1 MPTAADQNTE
11 RRAAIAQACAEL
23 NKVLQAL
30 RTYQEGHPT
39 LDRFRK
45 ALRDR
50 LTEVLEADPRLE
62 LDLTPLTI
70 EWNGEPVL
78 SAERKDQSITHQLFL
93 EGVQKLTF
101 QQGLQESEIDE
112 LVRLWHKA
120 ISGKLV
126 EDESFTTGFWEC
138 DLENVSCLNVDELA
152 IFYGVANDD
161 ERMQSMTRVM
171 DEIRVGPQDGGPA
184 TQVATPDALARLAGV
199 DPKGIVEIDDATL
212 SKKDTDNES
221 GYLRVKGKEREQA
234 LAAVMEPPHKIAA
247 RAVRAMAGAREQ
259 GSERDRAKLD
269 EHLASACAKYTE
281 AGYLREAVTMLE
293 EARRAGPAIHAVA
306 SRAIADEKVLLAL
319 VPRLDEDAS
328 RDLAFALL
336 KNAGSSA
343 HRALLVALATL
354 KNETALSEV
363 VKELTRDLPGP
374 ADIAWSVERYDSAY
388 FARVMEIAR
397 TPQQK
402 RAAERAALSHKD
414 AAVRRDAF
422 KSLDKRGIHEHRA
435 LLLSLLDDADP
446 RVARSVLMTLV
457 SFREEAAI
465 PAIEKRLSKN
475 LSDEDRRTL
484 YTALGSIGGAAASA
498 VLVRAFDDTADPALK
513 APIALAIGRAGDPGA
528 RSTLE
533 AHVKKI
539 FTSPKVKEA
548 CREALRRLD
557 EPRIPEPEEEDLD
570 PTEGEVAVDIE
581 DDEPEDDEEE
591 EEPGPGEIIEPDPE
605 LEATTLD
612 GVDED
617 TADEDT
623 EDPDTD
629 PGRGRKAAA
638 PAPKSA
644 SYDHLHSEAP
654 DLDWAGTFRTT
665 VVVKTARGY
674 VFGSRYEQRLT
685 DAHYYETP
693 SLQVAYR
700 SFLGDKVRTGFL
712 PQLDSTRTIQPS
724 DAVQPFDLA
733 LLLSFWGNPGETVP
747 PSEMPVEED
756 RTADAALWLAPPE
769 GPASVDKNTVMGLPS
784 PREPVADATPSIDPE
799 EQVAIETEYSRLAGT
814 GQSTDPVARV
824 LVVDDRDFNRDL
836 LARILK
842 RGGHQVFTADGG
854 ALGLE
859 RLAEGGIDLVCLDVN
874 MPVMDGYE
882 VAQVI
887 RRQYSRVQLPIIFFT
902 ARDAPE
908 DILKGLKVGAN
919 DYLTKPVDSAEA
931 LARVRTQLLITLAL
945 RHTKAE
951 PKPLEQAVVLIVD
964 GVVKNRKLYAAWL
977 EQMGHVPV
985 EAENGEKALQLI
997 NEEAMDLVLVDLQ
1010 APGMP
1015 GQELISILR
1024 RYFSMVDLPIV
1035 ALAPPEEPRIASK
1048 ALLAGANDVVARPL
1062 AMDIATERVRWQLDV
1077 KSLFEELRAQ
1087 GETPPPTAR

>member
-1 MPTAADQNTE
+1 MPTPAEQDPE
-11 RRAAIAQACAEL
+11 RRAAVAQVCAEL

-62 LDLTPLTI
+62 LDLSPLSI

-93 EGVQKLTF
+93 EGVQKITF

-112 LVRLWHKA
+112 LVRLWHKT

-152 IFYGVANDD
+152 IFYGVSNDD

-171 DEIRVGPQDGGPA
+171 DEIRVGPRDQGPVA
-184 TQVATPDALARLAGV
+184 QVATPDALARLAGV
-199 DPKGIVEIDDATL
+199 DPGGIVEIDDATL
-212 SKKDTDNES
+212 AKKDTANES

-247 RAVRAMAGAREQ
+247 RAVRAMAAAREV
-259 GSERDRAKLD
+259 GSERDRARLD

-281 AGYLREAVTMLE
+281 AGHLREAVTMLE
-293 EARRAGPAIHAVA
+293 EARRAGPAIHAIA

-319 VPRLDEDAS
+319 VPRLDDDSS

-336 KNAGSSA
+336 KNAGSAA
-343 HRALLVALATL
+343 HKALLVALATL
-354 KNETALSEV
+354 RNDAARSEV
-363 VKELTRDLPGP
+363 VRELTRDLPGP

-435 LLLSLLDDADP
+435 LLLSLLDEADP

-465 PAIEKRLSKN
+465 PAIERRLEKN
-475 LSDEDRRTL
+475 LSDDERRTL
-484 YTALGSIGGAAASA
+484 YTALGSIGGAKASA
-498 VLVRAFDDTADPALK
+498 VLVRAFDGTADPALK
-513 APIALAIGRAGDPGA
+513 APIALAIGRAGDPSA
-528 RSTLE
+528 RVLLE

-557 EPRIPEPEEEDLD
+557 EPRTPDPEEEDLD

-581 DDEPEDDEEE
+581 DDGPDEDEDV
-591 EEPGPGEIIEPDPE
+591 GEILEPDPE
-605 LEATTLD
+605 LEQTTLD
-612 GVDED
+612 GVDNDED
-617 TADEDT
+617 TEDEDT

-629 PGRGRKAAA
+629 PGGRKRTDARPAA
-638 PAPKSA
+638 KSA
-644 SYDHLHSEAP
+644 PYDHLHSEAP

-665 VVVKTARGY
+665 VVVKTQRGY

-700 SFLGDKVRTGFL
+700 SFLGNKVRTGFL

-724 DAVQPFDLA
+724 DAVTPLDLA

-747 PSEMPVEED
+747 PSDMPVEED

-769 GPASVDKNTVMGLPS
+769 GPSSVDRNAVMGLPAPS
-784 PREPVADATPSIDPE
+784 GPEKAAPAPSIDPE
-799 EQVAIETEYSRLAGT
+799 EQVAIENEYSRLSGT

-842 RGGHQVFTADGG
+842 RGGHQVFTADSG
-854 ALGLE
+854 AAGLE

-874 MPVMDGYE
+874 MPGMDGYE
-882 VAQVI
+882 VAEVI

-945 RHTKAE
+945 RHTQAA
-951 PKPLEQAVVLIVD
+951 PKPLDKAVVLIVD

-997 NEEAMDLVLVDLQ
+997 NEEAIDLVLVDLQ

-1024 RYFSMVDLPIV
+1024 RYFSMVDMPII

-1048 ALLAGANDVVARPL
+1048 ALLAGANDVVGRPL
-1062 AMDIATERVRWQLDV
+1062 AMDIATERLRWQLDV

-1087 GETPPPTAR
+1087 GETAPPTAR